1 MILESPDEIR
11 RQGVTVS
18 TYTGQPD
25 GGARVFWSNDDDCWI
40 AQSLKHAHVSAHGET
55 WQDAV
60 SELCTAVR
68 LADEAAAGEIHAQG
82 VTAHNCR
89 NTTTALDV
97 IRLTSPSWA
106 KWTAMDA
113 DGEVWAYEDM
123 PAAAKTMWRTQ
134 GGNVRSIGYANV
146 DGIDWT
152 QTLTP
157 VNVTTPTPKA
167 QHDRIAANIVDSIIA
182 VIMAATDTQRADL
195 ATALTQR
202 DPHMA
207 DALATALDNALYDSQ
222 AQQRDTEA
230 ASIAA
235 DDALMG
241 EVAPLDDDD
250 DDCRCL
256 LAAAQ

>member
-1 MILESPDEIR
+1 
-11 RQGVTVS
+11 
-18 TYTGQPD
+18 
-25 GGARVFWSNDDDCWI
+25 
-40 AQSLKHAHVSAHGET
+40 
-55 WQDAV
+55 
-60 SELCTAVR
+60 
-68 LADEAAAGEIHAQG
+68 
-82 VTAHNCR
+82 
-89 NTTTALDV
+89 
-97 IRLTSPSWA
+97 
-106 KWTAMDA
+106 MDA

-157 VNVTTPTPKA
+157 VNVTTPAPTA
-167 QHDRIAANIVDSIIA
+167 QPDRIAHAVSILAGATESEIATFARLFVAANAITADITINALCDAYRDERCANVVDSIIA
-182 VIMAATDTQRADL
+182 AIMAATDTQRAAL
-195 ATALTQR
+195 ATALAQR

-222 AQQRDTEA
+222 ATQRDAEA

-235 DDALMG
+235 DDALLDA
-241 EVAPLDDDD
+241 VAPLDDDDD